1 MKILVLEPY
10 FGGSHKTFIE
20 GLALHL
26 SADLDL
32 FTLPARKWK
41 WRMRLA
47 APYFA
52 DKLQNRSGRYASVL
66 CSTFIDVPTLKAL
79 APEWIHDIPV
89 VTYFHENQFAY
100 PVRAEDERDF
110 HFALTN
116 FMTALASDRILF
128 NSLYNLETFLAG
140 CRDFVRRAPDMKANY
155 GLEALRRKA
164 VILPPGI
171 DFSAIDQAPDRREE
185 NPHPVIVWNHR
196 WEHDKDPERFF
207 EVLFDLDSRGFDFN
221 LIVLGQSFRFQPDIF
236 KEARERLSH
245 RLIHFG
251 YVKSR
256 QEYGKWLRRGDIVVS
271 TATHEF
277 FGMAVL
283 EAVRAGC
290 RPLLPNRLSYPE
302 IFPKDFLYDD
312 EAFID
317 RFIETLDRKRLPKD
331 WSKELTKNFSWES
344 LADEYAALLLEK
356 KKARG

>member
-1 MKILVLEPY
+1 
-10 FGGSHKTFIE
+10 
-20 GLALHL
+20 
-26 SADLDL
+26 
-32 FTLPARKWK
+32 
-41 WRMRLA
+41 
-47 APYFA
+47 
-52 DKLQNRSGRYASVL
+52 
-66 CSTFIDVPTLKAL
+66 
-79 APEWIHDIPV
+79 
-89 VTYFHENQFAY
+89 
-100 PVRAEDERDF
+100 
-110 HFALTN
+110 
-116 FMTALASDRILF
+116 
-128 NSLYNLETFLAG
+128 
-140 CRDFVRRAPDMKANY
+140 MKANY